1 MAMHIIKL
9 LSLIMLFTISF
20 SSFFNPALSKQSSP
34 SPSPPSNI
42 TWWCSKTPHPE
53 PCKYFMSH
61 SRQRYTLKHRTQFR
75 KMMVQLAMD
84 RAINAQKHVLQY
96 GPNCD
101 NNNRKAAWSDCLKLY
116 ANTVLQLNRTLQCLG
131 GSNLNRSCTDFDAQ
145 TWLST
150 ALTNIQTCQL
160 GSQELNVSADKF
172 ITQIRSNNLS
182 QLISNSLAVN
192 GVLMKKDQ
200 NVTYTSYG
208 TDRGEEEE
216 NGFPSW
222 LSRHDRRL
230 LQSSLLKANLV
241 VAKDGSGHYKT
252 VKGAINAAAKR
263 RVSSGRFIIYVK
275 RGVYR
280 ENIEVASNNNNI
292 MMVGDGIRN
301 TIITS
306 GNSVGGG
313 FTTFSSATAG
323 IDGFHF
329 LARDITFS
337 NTAGPLKGQAVALRS
352 ASDLSV
358 FYRCAF
364 QGYQDTLFVHSQ
376 RQFYRE
382 CYIYGTIDFIFGNA
396 AVVFQ
401 NCIILVRRP
410 LKGQANVITAQGRND
425 PYQNTA
431 ISIQNSRIVAAPDLK
446 PVVRAFKTYLGRPW
460 QQYSRTVVIKTYID
474 SLVSPLGWSPWLETN
489 FALDTLYYGEYK
501 NYGPGSSTRRRV
513 KWRGFHVIN
522 SPTVASRF
530 TVGSLIAGRSWLP
543 ATGVPFTSGL

>member
-1 MAMHIIKL
+1 
-9 LSLIMLFTISF
+9 
-20 SSFFNPALSKQSSP
+20 
-34 SPSPPSNI
+34 
-42 TWWCSKTPHPE
+42 
-53 PCKYFMSH
+53 MSH

-84 RAINAQKHVLQY
+84 RAIDAQKHVLRY

-192 GVLMKKDQ
+192 GVLMKKYQ

-208 TDRGEEEE
+208 TDQEEEEE
-216 NGFPSW
+216 NGLPSW

-230 LQSSLLKANLV
+230 LQSSSLKANLV

-252 VKGAINAAAKR
+252 VQVAINAAVKR
-263 RVSSGRFIIYVK
+263 RVSSGRFIICVK

-292 MMVGDGIRN
+292 MTVGDGIRN

-313 FTTFSSATAG
+313 FTTYNSATAG

-337 NTAGPLKGQAVALRS
+337 NTVGPLKGQAVALRS

-358 FYRCAF
+358 FYRCAL
-364 QGYQDTLFVHSQ
+364 QGYQDTLFVHPQ

-410 LKGQANVITAQGRND
+410 LKSQANVITAQGRND

-431 ISIQNSRIVAAPDLK
+431 ISIQNLRVVAEPDLK
-446 PVVRAFKTYLGRPW
+446 PVVRAFKTYLGRPEK
-460 QQYSRTVVIKTYID
+460 QYSRTIVIKTYID

-489 FALDTLYYGEYK
+489 FALDTFYYGEYK

-522 SPTVASRF
+522 SPMVASR
-530 TVGSLIAGRSWLP
+530 
-543 ATGVPFTSGL
+543 

>member
-1 MAMHIIKL
+1 MAMQIRL
-9 LSLIMLFTISF
+9 LLVILLVIVPL
-20 SSFFNPALSKQSSP
+20 SSFFNPALSMRSA
-34 SPSPPSNI
+34 PSNI

-53 PCKYFMSH
+53 PCQYFMSH
-61 SRQRYTLKHRTQFR
+61 SRHRFSPKHRSQFR
-75 KMMVQLAMD
+75 KMMVRLAMD
-84 RAINAQKHVLQY
+84 RAINARKHVLRF

-116 ANTVLQLNRTLQCLG
+116 ANTVLQLNRTLQGLG
-131 GSNLNRSCTDFDAQ
+131 SHRSCTDFDAQ

-150 ALTNIQTCQL
+150 ALTNIQTCEL
-160 GSQELNVSADKF
+160 GSLELNVSDF
-172 ITQIRSNNLS
+172 ITPIMSSNLS

-192 GVLMKKDQ
+192 GVLLKKE
-200 NVTYTSYG
+200 NVSYT
-208 TDRGEEEE
+208 EE
-216 NGFPSW
+216 GFPSW

-230 LQSSLLKANLV
+230 LQSSKTKANLV
-241 VAKDGSGHYKT
+241 VAKDGSGHYRT
-252 VKGAINAAAKR
+252 VQGAINAAARR
-263 RVSSGRFIIYVK
+263 RVTGGRFIIHVK

-280 ENIEVASNNNNI
+280 QNIEVALNNNNI
-292 MMVGDGIRN
+292 MMIGEGMKS

-306 GNSVGGG
+306 GRSVGGG
-313 FTTFSSATAG
+313 FTTYNSATAG

-329 LARDITFS
+329 IARDITFI

-364 QGYQDTLFVHSQ
+364 QGYQDTLMVHSQ

-401 NCIILVRRP
+401 NCNILVKRP

-431 ISIQNSRIVAAPDLK
+431 ISIQNSRVMAAPDLK

-460 QQYSRTVVIKTYID
+460 QQYSRTVVLKTYID
-474 SLVSPLGWSPWLETN
+474 SLISPLGWSPWLETN

-522 SPTVASRF
+522 SPAVASQF

-543 ATGVPFTSGL
+543 ATGVPFSFGL